1 LSRRSFSV
9 SGGAGAFRDNLS
21 GKKEAV
27 FTAQRGSVIR
37 RALILGSALL
47 LMLSLAAAPARAADT
62 RAAVDV
68 TANGNFQLVF
78 PGQSAQVV
86 GQVLP
91 VYPTPLVPTGTVTLL
106 PDDADTPLGTSGLSN
121 DILPGLFVLI
131 APPLDLGTHYFR
143 AAYSGDENFAPKTI
157 RFPIVVISGPETTT
171 SLALSPSGGSVAG
184 EVITMTAQ
192 VAALDGPLTG
202 TPLGE
207 VTFTVDGVD
216 VATVTVGTGW
226 VAAFSTSALT
236 VGTHTISAAY
246 QHQAGDYFAST
257 SPALS
262 YTVSAPPTAEVRT
275 QFRVS
280 PHGTVQAGEPVTA
293 RAVIE
298 SRSSHGPTP
307 TGRVQFYDGS
317 TPIGAAEELAAGTA
331 VFVYQQ
337 LSPGKHVLQ
346 AKYLGSSLYL
356 PAFTPSRTV
365 TVTA

>member
-1 LSRRSFSV
+1 
-9 SGGAGAFRDNLS
+9 
-21 GKKEAV
+21 V
-27 FTAQRGSVIR
+27 FTAQPGNALR
-37 RALILGSALL
+37 RALALGALL
-47 LMLSLAAAPARAADT
+47 LLMFSLAAAPARAADT

-68 TANGNFQLVF
+68 TVNGNFQLVF

-91 VYPTPLVPTGTVTLL
+91 AYPTQLVPTGTVTLL
-106 PDDADTPLGTSGLSN
+106 PEDTDTPLDTSGLSN

-143 AAYSGDENFAPKTI
+143 AAYSGDVNFAPQTV
-157 RFPIVVISGPETTT
+157 RFPIVVISGPETMT
-171 SLALSPSGGSVAG
+171 SLALSPSGGSIEG
-184 EVITMTAQ
+184 ETVTMTAQ
-192 VAALDGPLTG
+192 VSALDGPLTG

-226 VAAFSTSALT
+226 VATFSTSALT
-236 VGTHTISAAY
+236 VGTHSISAAY
-246 QHQAGDYFAST
+246 QQLAGDYFGSV
-257 SPALS
+257 SSVIS

-280 PHGTVQAGEPVTA
+280 VHGTVAAGEPVTA

-298 SRSSHGPTP
+298 SRLAHGPVP
-307 TGRVQFYDGS
+307 TGWVQFYDGN
-317 TPIGAAEELAAGTA
+317 TPVGTPAELAAGSA

-337 LSPGKHVLQ
+337 LVPGKHVLQ
-346 AKYLGSSLYL
+346 AKYLGSSIYL
-356 PAFTPSRTV
+356 PALTPSRTV
-365 TVTA
+365 TVT